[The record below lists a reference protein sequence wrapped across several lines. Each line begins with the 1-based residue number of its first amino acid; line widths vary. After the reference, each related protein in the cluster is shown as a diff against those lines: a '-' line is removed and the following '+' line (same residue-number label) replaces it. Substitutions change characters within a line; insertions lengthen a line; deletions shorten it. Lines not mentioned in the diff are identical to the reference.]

1 MIRINLLPV
10 SDVRKRQEGRLQLVA
25 FAGILLVELAVL
37 GLLYFNATNE
47 ADKIDR
53 EIKDTKVAVAK
64 LKDEV
69 KDAAELK
76 KQADTLSKQLEVL
89 AQLESQRTGPVRVL
103 DELQA
108 ILSPP
113 PNDEARYKQLQ
124 LNWNVEWDPRHL
136 WLSSLVESS
145 AGSFKMTGGAVN
157 ADDVAEFLQRLT
169 TSNHFKDIQLDVVT
183 AKEGQAE
190 TESGAKRR
198 VRYVDF
204 KIEGRLDYA
213 GAAAPAATPG
223 KKG

>member
-37 GLLYFNATNE
+37 GLLYFNATNKL
-47 ADKIDR
+47 ASIGK
-53 EIKDTKVAVAK
+53 EINDTKAAVAK

-69 KDAAELK
+69 KDAEELK
-76 KQADTLSKQLEVL
+76 NQADTLSKQLEVL

-108 ILSPP
+108 VLSPP
-113 PNDEARYKQLQ
+113 SNEEARYKQLQ
-124 LNWNVEWDPRHL
+124 LNWNVEWDTKRL
-136 WLSSLVESS
+136 WLTSLKE
-145 AGSFKMTGGAVN
+145 AKGGSFKMEGGAVN

-169 TSNHFKDIQLDVVT
+169 TSSHFKDIQLDVVK
-183 AKEGQAE
+183 AQDGQAQ

-198 VRYVDF
+198 VSYVTF
-204 KIEGRLDYA
+204 KLAGKLDYA
-213 GAAAPAATPG
+213 GKPAAGAPG